1 MKIAIMVLFAVA
13 FSFGGIF
20 LQEHQIITHPAYWA
34 VYGFIFGALSTVITL
49 MVYDDHLE
57 NLLYKE

>member
-1 MKIAIMVLFAVA
+1 MKIAIVVLFAVAFAVA

-34 VYGFIFGALSTVITL
+34 LYGFIFGALSHIILLVVL
-49 MVYDDHLE
+49 YDETD
-57 NLLYKE
+57 

>member
-1 MKIAIMVLFAVA
+1 MKKAIMIIAFAVA

-34 VYGFIFGALSTVITL
+34 VYGFIFGAFSVVIL
-49 MVYDDHLE
+49 LVVLDDE
-57 NLLYKE
+57 R